1 MDTHGTMNSTSD
13 AVILKTAS
21 KPPDWKNGLPTME
34 DVGGAVKFQN
44 FPLHTLLQMLL

>member
-1 MDTHGTMNSTSD
+1 MNLTSD
-13 AVILKTAS
+13 AVIVKAAS

-44 FPLHTLLQMLL
+44 FSLHTLLQMLF